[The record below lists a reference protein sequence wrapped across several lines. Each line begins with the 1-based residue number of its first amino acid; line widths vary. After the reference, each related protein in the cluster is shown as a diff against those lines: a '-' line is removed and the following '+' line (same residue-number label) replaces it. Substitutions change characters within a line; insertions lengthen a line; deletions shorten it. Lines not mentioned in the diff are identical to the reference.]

1 LARQITDILEIELE
15 NDRFRETFQVLK
27 MELQRIRREYFLGA
41 LSLSE
46 MAVDEVDEE
55 LETLSL
61 TIENILF

>member
-1 LARQITDILEIELE
+1 
-15 NDRFRETFQVLK
+15 